1 MTSEFR
7 WSGSVGYDGF
17 VGRWSRLVAAEF
29 VPWLNLPAGSTW
41 IDVGCGTGELTRTI
55 LRVAAPGKVVSLDP
69 SEGYLD
75 YARSSTIDPRAEFR
89 VGNDQDVR
97 SLGVTADAVVSGLV
111 LNFVPDAVAAL
122 CTAAGVTAAGGLI
135 GAYVWDYAD
144 GMTMILH
151 FWDAAVEED
160 QAARS
165 KHQGV
170 RFPLC
175 APGAL
180 KSAFE
185 KAGLVDVVERPI
197 DVTGRFADFDEYWT
211 PFLSGEGPAPGYLAS
226 LPSERQTRIRE
237 MVRNR
242 LPIAADG
249 SITLTCRAWA
259 VRGLVET

>member
-1 MTSEFR
+1 
-7 WSGSVGYDGF
+7 
-17 VGRWSRLVAAEF
+17 
-29 VPWLNLPAGSTW
+29 
-41 IDVGCGTGELTRTI
+41 
-55 LRVAAPGKVVSLDP
+55 
-69 SEGYLD
+69 
-75 YARSSTIDPRAEFR
+75 
-89 VGNDQDVR
+89 
-97 SLGVTADAVVSGLV
+97 
-111 LNFVPDAVAAL
+111 
-122 CTAAGVTAAGGLI
+122 
-135 GAYVWDYAD
+135 
-144 GMTMILH
+144 
-151 FWDAAVEED
+151 VEED

-197 DVTGRFADFDEYWT
+197 DVTDRFADFDEYWT